1 MFAQGGMT
9 PVEAIRAATIN
20 GAKYLG
26 LDDDLGSI
34 EAGKLAD
41 LIVLSRNPLDDIRNT
56 ESLDLVMKNG
66 RLYEARTLNEIGNHS
81 ATRPMLYW
89 ERN

>member
-1 MFAQGGMT
+1 MT
-9 PVEAIRAATIN
+9 PVEAIRAVTIN

-34 EAGKLAD
+34 EVGKLAD

-66 RLYEARTLNEIGNHS
+66 RLYEAATLNEIGNHS
-81 ATRPMLYW
+81 ATRPPLYW